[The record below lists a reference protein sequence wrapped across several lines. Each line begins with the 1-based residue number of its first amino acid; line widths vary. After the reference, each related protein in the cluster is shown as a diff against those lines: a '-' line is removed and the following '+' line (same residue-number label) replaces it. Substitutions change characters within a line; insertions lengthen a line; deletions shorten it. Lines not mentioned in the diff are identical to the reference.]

1 MSIALEDPSSLRGR
15 DILAELKSMKSK
27 VLVLSV
33 RLTLHF
39 EEVLILIAVEKKAM
53 SIK

>member
-1 MSIALEDPSSLRGR
+1 MFIALEDPSSLRGR

-39 EEVLILIAVEKKAM
+39 EEVILIEVEKKVM